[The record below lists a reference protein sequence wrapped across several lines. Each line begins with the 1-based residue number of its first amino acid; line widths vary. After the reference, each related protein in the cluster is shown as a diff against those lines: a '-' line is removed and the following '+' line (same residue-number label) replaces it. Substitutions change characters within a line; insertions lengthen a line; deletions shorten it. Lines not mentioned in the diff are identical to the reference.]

1 LLNNFANSVNNYK
14 IKYKIFISFTIR
26 RSKTT
31 ILISKVIVLISLVDI
46 IVLILLLK
54 KHNQLS
60 KIVENTLIS
69 KKRDRLSKI
78 KVIINSKKNN
88 NIKILS

>member
-1 LLNNFANSVNNYK
+1 MLNNFANSVNNYK